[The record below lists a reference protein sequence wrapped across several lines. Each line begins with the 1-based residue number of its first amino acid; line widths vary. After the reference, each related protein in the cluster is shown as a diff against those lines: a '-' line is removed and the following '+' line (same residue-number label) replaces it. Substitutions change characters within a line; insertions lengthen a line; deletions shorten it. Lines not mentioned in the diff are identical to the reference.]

1 MCSKSNCARLGHIIL
16 RATGECYNLQNKPLV
31 NRSVA
36 ETSISVR
43 IWSQSIF
50 KASLDLVLVTR
61 VSAELENLR
70 RQQQSTEILSCS
82 SINPVFINLY
92 GSQIHTQLD
101 HVFATHHLTS
111 S

>member
-16 RATGECYNLQNKPLV
+16 PATGECYNLQNKPLV

-36 ETSISVR
+36 ETSIPVR

-50 KASLDLVLVTR
+50 KASLVLVTG